1 LKTITQRYKFDFAHH
16 LPGYNGLCQR
26 AHGHTGI
33 LEVTLREH
41 KCLRRFWEKYPGMII
56 DWNIMKGLIAER
68 VLIHIDHNDLNTL
81 MDIPTAENLL
91 DWVIDRLKDDFGEA
105 LEVVRIYESDKAWVT
120 WKRE

>member
-1 LKTITQRYKFDFAHH
+1 
-16 LPGYNGLCQR
+16 
-26 AHGHTGI
+26 
-33 LEVTLREH
+33 
-41 KCLRRFWEKYPGMII
+41 
-56 DWNIMKGLIAER
+56 MKGLIAER